1 MKLVSIME
9 AQHNLAR
16 VLREVEAGN
25 VVGITR
31 RKKLVARLMPPEKE
45 APVGFPDFEGRA
57 REIWGEE
64 WTGSG
69 TDELLDETR
78 GDR

>member
-1 MKLVSIME
+1 
-9 AQHNLAR
+9 
-16 VLREVEAGN
+16 VLREVEAGH

-31 RKKLVARLMPPEKE
+31 RKRLVARLMPPETE
-45 APVGFPDFEGRA
+45 EPVAFPDFEGRA
-57 REIWGEE
+57 REIWGEDP
-64 WTGSG
+64 TGSG